1 MSKQI
6 ITIYSA
12 YTHNSTLY
20 SKALQ
25 ELHPN
30 FIHQTITATG
40 LPFQRRTKQQTIQLF
55 NELKYKAFN
64 QHTPI
69 IYIADK
75 GLYKLEQH
83 LIHQHLCKGLPVK
96 LYTPNSTHVFLTPQ
110 DFTQYT
116 KDQAR
121 QYYQRKQNKI
131 YYQELLNLA
140 SQFNIAKAKLDN
152 ALIKHKD
159 KLISQGKTIN
169 AYESYLGL
177 LKQHIIKLYDEQH
190 NIPTAQPEPQPESID
205 SLLNT
210 PVEPTTEPHY
220 PNYSLIDENTLIQ
233 LKALKLSQ
241 LKAAAKASHIKGY
254 SKLNKAALINLLIP
268 ILYPETQITTES
280 LDLHYNI

>member
-1 MSKQI
+1 MSNTI

-96 LYTPNSTHVFLTPQ
+96 LYTPTSTHVFTTPQ

-116 KDQAR
+116 KEQAR

-131 YYQELLNLA
+131 YYQELLNIA
-140 SQFNIAKAKLDN
+140 AQFNIAKDKLNN

-177 LKQHIIKLYDEQH
+177 LKQYIIQKYDEQH
-190 NIPTAQPEPQPESID
+190 NIPEAQPSQPTTESID
-205 SLLNT
+205 SLINT
-210 PVEPTTEPHY
+210 PVEPTPTEHS
-220 PNYSLIDENTLIQ
+220 NYSLIDENTLIQ

-241 LKAAAKASHIKGY
+241 LKAAAKASNIKGY

-268 ILYPETQITTES
+268 ILYPETQYTTES

>member
-12 YTHNSTLY
+12 FTHNSTLY

-30 FIHQTITATG
+30 FVHQTITATG

-55 NELKYKAFN
+55 NELKYKAF
-64 QHTPI
+64 QQLTPI

-75 GLYKLEQH
+75 GLYKLEQQ
-83 LIHQHLCKGLPVK
+83 LIHTHLCKGLPVK
-96 LYTPNSTHVFLTPQ
+96 LYTPTTTQVFTTPQ
-110 DFTQYT
+110 DFTRYL

-121 QYYQRKQNKI
+121 QYYQRQQNKH

-140 SQFNIAKAKLDN
+140 QQFNIAKSKLDT

-177 LKQHIIKLYDEQH
+177 LKQYILQKYDEHH
-190 NIPTAQPEPQPESID
+190 NIPEPTPTESID
-205 SLLNT
+205 TLINT
-210 PVEPTTEPHY
+210 PVEPTPTEY
-220 PNYSLIDENTLIQ
+220 ENYTLIDENTLLQ
-233 LKALKLSQ
+233 LQELKLSQ
-241 LKAAAKASHIKGY
+241 LKAAAKASNIKGY
-254 SKLNKAALINLLIP
+254 SKLNKASLINLLIP

-280 LDLHYNI
+280 LHTHYDL